1 MDRSMNNV
9 IQFPKE
15 KIHGLP
21 QSKEEVYA
29 RLSEVQTDYIN
40 QVVDMYGKNLLH
52 AMSSDGF
59 DLAKK
64 DFVRDFAFT
73 LESIR
78 SCLYRSA
85 GIEHALQVPVNE
97 CMDNI
102 EFDLEEMFDVDLFP
116 END

>member
-1 MDRSMNNV
+1 MNNV

-40 QVVDMYGKNLLH
+40 QVVDMYR
-52 AMSSDGF
+52 DGF